1 MKPPGRGQQ
10 ALKNIPYQCIS
21 APKLGPSQIAHPIQM
36 GRNINHQ
43 LAWSRYHGFQRCCCS
58 HPMLAATLGP
68 RTVPVSMPF
77 KETLLFKRP
86 VKSDLDLL
94 SRIKILGTD
103 FNSWHQLHWGYLLLQ
118 WVRVCWKIIWRRIPA
133 DLPSH
138 LQQVLSAWQI
148 PQSMSGRAQPGIPI
162 VQIGSTGTC
171 RKQFSPW
178 KRLLLCD
185 YMKLISNRKVAHHLS
200 SEWSRGIRAHVSH
213 VGINMHPNLS
223 DSSFAQFSGIL
234 KSQKH
239 WRITW
244 QVANQRV
251 FFSSSSTNPM
261 ADARMDMV
269 AWKSVSSCLD
279 AVEICIFRISSK
291 WPICLS
297 VTTIPVVFS
306 HGVLWLARFEPTS

>member
-10 ALKNIPYQCIS
+10 AANIPSQCIS
-21 APKLGPSQIAHPIQM
+21 APKLRPSQIAHPIQM

-86 VKSDLDLL
+86 VKSDLNLL

-200 SEWSRGIRAHVSH
+200 SEWSQWGIRAHVSH
-213 VGINMHPNLS
+213 VNWHQYAPEPVWQQWLRPILWDPEESKTLKNHVASSKPTSFFLLIINQSNGRCAHGHGSLEKCFKLLGCGRNLYFPNL
-223 DSSFAQFSGIL
+223 Q
-234 KSQKH
+234 
-239 WRITW
+239 
-244 QVANQRV
+244 
-251 FFSSSSTNPM
+251 
-261 ADARMDMV
+261 
-269 AWKSVSSCLD
+269 
-279 AVEICIFRISSK
+279 
-291 WPICLS
+291 
-297 VTTIPVVFS
+297 
-306 HGVLWLARFEPTS
+306 